1 MPCIAIFTPNFG
13 AEFSLIIFQQTNKQT
28 NKQNYPTNYN
38 VYI

>member
-28 NKQNYPTNYN
+28 NYPTNYN